1 MGFIRDMYITINDE
15 VKRKLT
21 PSKTESL
28 IVPGG
33 CTKYMQVP
41 DLVWNK
47 PFKAKIQKFYNDC
60 LANRVH
66 EYTAAG
72 NMKPVPRR
80 KIVK

>member
-47 PFKAKIQKFYNDC
+47 K
-60 LANRVH
+60 
-66 EYTAAG
+66 
-72 NMKPVPRR
+72 
-80 KIVK
+80 